1 MTLPFDIQLERPE
14 ALYLLALLVPLT
26 GVYLLHRSK
35 RKKALQAMGGNVK
48 RLLPDAAPARAAV
61 RFVLFALAF
70 TLGVL
75 ALANPRRPAAG
86 DLEARSGID
95 QVFLLD
101 VSNSMLA
108 TDVVP
113 SRLDAA
119 KALLKN
125 VLKARPNDRVALV
138 VFAGHAYAQLPLTY
152 DHGAATL
159 FIETANPQQVPGQ
172 GTAIGEALQ
181 QALLSFG
188 NEQGRYRTVLL
199 VTDGETHDEQ
209 ATDAAKELID
219 RGVMINTIGIGSP
232 GGSTIIDPKTK
243 APKKDE
249 SGNVVLSKLNEPI
262 LQQLAAAG
270 KGKYIRMDAGA
281 TGASSASSALMAQL
295 STVKNTSLIDK
306 TQLSYETFYY
316 WLIGPMIFLLLLEA
330 FIPERKKIRA

>member
-14 ALYLLALLVPLT
+14 ALYLLGLLPLLVGL
-26 GVYLLHRSK
+26 YWLHRAK
-35 RKKALQAMGGNVK
+35 RRAALAKLGTPETLK
-48 RLLPDAAPARAAV
+48 RMMPDAAPARSNL
-61 RFVLFALAF
+61 RFILFALAF
-70 TLGVL
+70 TLGIV

-108 TDVVP
+108 TDVPP

-119 KALLKN
+119 KNLLKS

-159 FIETANPQQVPGQ
+159 FIETANPEQVSGQ

-188 NEQGRYRTVLL
+188 NEQGRYRTVLML
-199 VTDGETHDEQ
+199 TDGETHDEQ
-209 ATDAAKELID
+209 AADAAKELIE

-232 GGSTIIDPKTK
+232 GGTTIIDPKTK

-249 SGNVVLSKLNEPI
+249 AGNLVVSKLNEPL

-270 KGKYIRMDAGA
+270 KGKYIRLEAPAA
-281 TGASSASSALMAQL
+281 TTSALLSQL
-295 STVKNTSLIDK
+295 SAVKSTSLVDK
-306 TQLSYETFYY
+306 TNLSYDTFYY

-330 FIPERKKIRA
+330 FVPERKKIRA